1 MERESRVHA
10 SGIHAPCTVGDCP
23 IFLEDS
29 EIIGESGV
37 RVVAERIPVRLSHL
51 ALSLGLCRIG
61 EAGARAVA
69 ERIPAELMHLALYFF
84 DFGIGEVGIRAVVD
98 RIPESVVSLI

>member
-1 MERESRVHA
+1 MQRESRVHA

-37 RVVAERIPVRLSHL
+37 RVVAERIPARLSHF

-69 ERIPAELMHLALYFF
+69 EHIPAGLNHLAL
-84 DFGIGEVGIRAVVD
+84 DFRRCWIGDAGVLAVLSTFL
-98 RIPESVVSLI
+98 RSVLEAL

>member
-1 MERESRVHA
+1 MERESRVQA

-37 RVVAERIPVRLSHL
+37 RVVAERIPARLSQF

-98 RIPESVVSLI
+98 RISESMVSLI